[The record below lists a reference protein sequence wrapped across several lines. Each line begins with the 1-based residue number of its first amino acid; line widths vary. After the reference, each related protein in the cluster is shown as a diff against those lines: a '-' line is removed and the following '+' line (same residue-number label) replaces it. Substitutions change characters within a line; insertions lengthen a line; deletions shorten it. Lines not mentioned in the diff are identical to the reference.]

1 MTAEKM
7 IIITGKQYLELKQQL
22 ESSEGLTYNIGT
34 DKHPEMARITNI
46 YMDTD
51 ADFTRNPKQFASM
64 HEDLNVQVKL
74 EYVSPPAP

>member
-7 IIITGKQYLELKQQL
+7 IIVTGKQYLELKQSL
-22 ESSEGLTYNIGT
+22 ESGEGLTYNIGT
-34 DKHPEMARITNI
+34 DKHPEIVKITNI

-51 ADFTRNPKQFASM
+51 PDFTRNPRQFARM

-74 EYVSPPAP
+74 EYLAE

>member
-7 IIITGKQYLELKQQL
+7 IIVTGKQYLELKQSL
-22 ESSEGLTYNIGT
+22 ESGEGLTYNIGT
-34 DKHPEMARITNI
+34 DKHPEMVKITNI

-51 ADFTRNPKQFASM
+51 PDFTRNPRQFARM

-74 EYVSPPAP
+74 EYVVE

>member
-7 IIITGKQYLELKQQL
+7 IIVTGKQYLELKQSL
-22 ESSEGLTYNIGT
+22 ESGEGLTYNIGT
-34 DKHPEMARITNI
+34 DKQPEIVRITNI

-51 ADFTRNPKQFASM
+51 PDFTRNPRQFARM

-74 EYVSPPAP
+74 EYLAE

>member
-7 IIITGKQYLELKQQL
+7 IIVTGKQYLELKQSL
-22 ESSEGLTYNIGT
+22 ESGEGLTYNIGT
-34 DKHPEMARITNI
+34 DKHPEIVRITNI

-51 ADFTRNPKQFASM
+51 PDFTRNPRQFARM

-74 EYVSPPAP
+74 EYLAE

>member
-7 IIITGKQYLELKQQL
+7 IIVTGKQYLQLKQNL
-22 ESSEGLTYNIGT
+22 ESNEGLTYNIGT
-34 DKHPEMARITNI
+34 DKHPEVVKITNI

-51 ADFTRNPKQFASM
+51 PDFTRNPRQFASM

-74 EYVSPPAP
+74 EYVVE

>member
-7 IIITGKQYLELKQQL
+7 IIVTGKQYLELKQSL
-22 ESSEGLTYNIGT
+22 ESGEGLTYNIGT
-34 DKHPEMARITNI
+34 DKHPEMVKITNI

-51 ADFTRNPKQFASM
+51 PDFTRNPRQFARM

-74 EYVSPPAP
+74 EYVAE

>member
-7 IIITGKQYLELKQQL
+7 IIVTGKQYLELKQSL
-22 ESSEGLTYNIGT
+22 ESGGGLTYNIGT
-34 DKHPEMARITNI
+34 DKHPEMVKITNI

-51 ADFTRNPKQFASM
+51 PDFTRNPRQFARM

-74 EYVSPPAP
+74 EYTAE

>member
-7 IIITGKQYLELKQQL
+7 IIVTGKQYLELKQSL
-22 ESSEGLTYNIGT
+22 ESGEGLTYKIGT
-34 DKHPEMARITNI
+34 DKHPEMVKITNI

-51 ADFTRNPKQFASM
+51 PDFTRNPRQFARM

-74 EYVSPPAP
+74 EYVVE

>member
-7 IIITGKQYLELKQQL
+7 IIVTGKQYLELKQSL
-22 ESSEGLTYNIGT
+22 ESGDGLTYNIGT
-34 DKHPEMARITNI
+34 DKHPEIVRITNI

-51 ADFTRNPKQFASM
+51 PDFTRNPRQFARM

-74 EYVSPPAP
+74 EYLAE

>member
-7 IIITGKQYLELKQQL
+7 IIVTGKQYLELKQSL
-22 ESSEGLTYNIGT
+22 ESGEGLTYNIGT
-34 DKHPEMARITNI
+34 DKHPEIVKITNI

-51 ADFTRNPKQFASM
+51 ADFTRNPRQFASM

-74 EYVSPPAP
+74 EYVAE

>member
-7 IIITGKQYLELKQQL
+7 IIVTGKQYLELKQSL

-34 DKHPEMARITNI
+34 DKHPEMVKIINI

-51 ADFTRNPKQFASM
+51 PDFTRNPRQFARM

-74 EYVSPPAP
+74 EYIAE

>member
-7 IIITGKQYLELKQQL
+7 IIVTGKQYLELKQSL
-22 ESSEGLTYNIGT
+22 ESVEGLTYNIGT
-34 DKHPEMARITNI
+34 DKHPEIVKVTNI

-51 ADFTRNPKQFASM
+51 PDFTRNPRQFARM

-74 EYVSPPAP
+74 EYLAE

>member
-7 IIITGKQYLELKQQL
+7 IIVTGKQYLELKQSL
-22 ESSEGLTYNIGT
+22 ESGEGLTYNIGT
-34 DKHPEMARITNI
+34 DKHPEMVKITNI

-51 ADFTRNPKQFASM
+51 PDFTRNPRQFARM

-74 EYVSPPAP
+74 EYIAE

>member
-7 IIITGKQYLELKQQL
+7 IIVTGKQYLELKQSL
-22 ESSEGLTYNIGT
+22 ESGEGLTYNIGT
-34 DKHPEMARITNI
+34 DKHPEMVKITNI

-51 ADFTRNPKQFASM
+51 PDFTRNPRQFARM

-74 EYVSPPAP
+74 EYVTE

>member
-7 IIITGKQYLELKQQL
+7 IIVTGKQYLELKQNL
-22 ESSEGLTYNIGT
+22 ESGEGLTYNIGT
-34 DKHPEMARITNI
+34 DKHPEIVRITNI

-51 ADFTRNPKQFASM
+51 PDFTRNPRQFARM

-74 EYVSPPAP
+74 EYIAE

>member
-7 IIITGKQYLELKQQL
+7 IIVTGKQYLELKQSL
-22 ESSEGLTYNIGT
+22 ESGEGLTYNIGT
-34 DKHPEMARITNI
+34 DKHPEIVKITNI

-51 ADFTRNPKQFASM
+51 PDFTRNPRQFARM

-74 EYVSPPAP
+74 EYVAE

>member
-7 IIITGKQYLELKQQL
+7 IIVTGKQYLELKQSL
-22 ESSEGLTYNIGT
+22 ESGEGLTYNIGT
-34 DKHPEMARITNI
+34 DKHPEIVRITNI

-51 ADFTRNPKQFASM
+51 PDFTRNPRQFARM

-74 EYVSPPAP
+74 EYVAD

>member
-7 IIITGKQYLELKQQL
+7 IIVTGKQYLELKQSL
-22 ESSEGLTYNIGT
+22 ESGEGLTYNIGT
-34 DKHPEMARITNI
+34 DKHPEIVRITNI

-51 ADFTRNPKQFASM
+51 PDFTRNPRQFARM

-74 EYVSPPAP
+74 EYVAE

>member
-7 IIITGKQYLELKQQL
+7 IIVTGKQYLELKQSL
-22 ESSEGLTYNIGT
+22 ESGEGLTYNIGT
-34 DKHPEMARITNI
+34 DKHPELVKITNI

-51 ADFTRNPKQFASM
+51 PDFTRNPRQFARM

-74 EYVSPPAP
+74 EYVTE

>member
-7 IIITGKQYLELKQQL
+7 IIVTGKQYLELKQSL
-22 ESSEGLTYNIGT
+22 ESGAGLTYNIGT
-34 DKHPEMARITNI
+34 DKHPEVVKITNI

-51 ADFTRNPKQFASM
+51 PDFTRNPRQFARM

-74 EYVSPPAP
+74 EYVAE